1 MYGVFVGA
9 TIGRPKIDK
18 LTTIKKGRTTMKK
31 IICILLAL
39 VFSVFVFVGC
49 QKEPD
54 EPRETRL
61 STFDFQNEYSITELK
76 DFFGELPSN
85 EQLEYSDYTIGYITQ
100 KETLEKFPAEYSGK
114 PRDWPINS
122 SFDYVIYKVKEGG
135 YYYVFFSGVTPE
147 ETYVGFTAHLTKL
160 CKKSD
165 FRSIKAGKSTAADVA
180 KIDPA
185 MEMTFMMSSG
195 IYSTSLLEGGNVFVV
210 KYKHSDKG
218 YTSRNDLVVEK
229 TFVNEDFAGCWS
241 GVSPEDLP

>member
-1 MYGVFVGA
+1 
-9 TIGRPKIDK
+9 
-18 LTTIKKGRTTMKK
+18 MKK
-31 IICILLAL
+31 TLCIILAL
-39 VFSVFVFVGC
+39 AFFLFVFVGC
-49 QKEPD
+49 QKEPN
-54 EPRETRL
+54 EPRETKL
-61 STFDFQNEYSITELK
+61 STFDFQNEYSITELEE
-76 DFFGELPSN
+76 FFGELPLE
-85 EQLEYSDYTIGYITQ
+85 EQLIYNEDGARWITQ
-100 KETLEKFPAEYSGK
+100 TETLEKFPAEYSGK
-114 PRDWPINS
+114 SRDWPINS

-147 ETYVGFTAHLTKL
+147 GTDVIFTAHLTKL

-195 IYSTSLLEGGNVFVV
+195 IYSMSLLEDGNIFVV

-229 TFVNEDFAGCWS
+229 TFVDEDFAGCWS
-241 GVSPEDLP
+241 GVSLEDLP

>member
-1 MYGVFVGA
+1 
-9 TIGRPKIDK
+9 
-18 LTTIKKGRTTMKK
+18 MKK
-31 IICILLAL
+31 TLCIILAFI
-39 VFSVFVFVGC
+39 FSAFVFVGC

-54 EPRETRL
+54 KPRETRL
-61 STFDFQNEYSITELK
+61 STFDFQNEYSITELE
-76 DFFGELPSN
+76 DFFGELPLE
-85 EQLEYSDYTIGYITQ
+85 EQQIYNKDGARWITQ
-100 KETLEKFPAEYSGK
+100 TETLEKFPAEYSGK

-195 IYSTSLLEGGNVFVV
+195 IYSTSLLEGGKVFFV

-241 GVSPEDLP
+241 GVSLEDLP

>member
-1 MYGVFVGA
+1 
-9 TIGRPKIDK
+9 
-18 LTTIKKGRTTMKK
+18 MKK
-31 IICILLAL
+31 TLCIILAL
-39 VFSVFVFVGC
+39 AFSLLVFVGC

-54 EPRETRL
+54 KPKETKL
-61 STFDFQNEYSITELK
+61 STFDFQNEYSITELEE
-76 DFFGELPSN
+76 FFGELPSN

-100 KETLEKFPAEYSGK
+100 KETLEKFHAEYSVTISNQSGNIS
-114 PRDWPINS
+114 PD
-122 SFDYVIYKVKEGG
+122 FVVYKVKEGG
-135 YYYVFFSGVTPE
+135 YYYVFFNISGLTPE

-195 IYSTSLLEGGNVFVV
+195 IYSMSLLEGGNIFVV

-229 TFVNEDFAGCWS
+229 TFVDEDFAGCWS